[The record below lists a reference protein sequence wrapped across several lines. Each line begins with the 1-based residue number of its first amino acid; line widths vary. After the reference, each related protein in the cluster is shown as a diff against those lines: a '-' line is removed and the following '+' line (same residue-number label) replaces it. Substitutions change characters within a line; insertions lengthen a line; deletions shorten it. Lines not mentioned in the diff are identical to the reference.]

1 MTLEFSGLFRRYGD
15 VVALD
20 NLSFSVPNG
29 QVFGFLGPNGAGKTT
44 AMRAVFGLI
53 ELDAGSVTYNGAP
66 VGDKERRR
74 FGYMPEERGLYPA
87 MLVHEQ
93 LEYFCE
99 LHGISPHDARASTA
113 RWLETLGVGSRA
125 NDKLSALSLGNQQRV
140 QLAAALVHEP
150 EFLVLDEPLSGLDPV
165 GIDEVSGIL
174 AKQASQGRGVLFSS
188 HQLDLVEDIC
198 DSVAIIDHGH
208 AVAVGPLDE
217 LRRQGARRLVVKVEG
232 DPNAN
237 WARTL
242 EGVTVSRID
251 AGEARLV
258 LDDSADSQAVLTR
271 AMAAGRVVRF
281 DFEERRL
288 TEVFREAV
296 A

>member
-1 MTLEFSGLFRRYGD
+1 MAR
-15 VVALD
+15 
-20 NLSFSVPNG
+20 
-29 QVFGFLGPNGAGKTT
+29 GAGGRL
-44 AMRAVFGLI
+44 A
-53 ELDAGSVTYNGAP
+53 
-66 VGDKERRR
+66 RRR
-74 FGYMPEERGLYPA
+74 
-87 MLVHEQ
+87 Q
-93 LEYFCE
+93 
-99 LHGISPHDARASTA
+99 AR
-113 RWLETLGVGSRA
+113 R
-125 NDKLSALSLGNQQRV
+125 ALSLGNQRHV

-174 AKQASQGRGVLFSS
+174 AEQASQGRGVLFSS

-198 DSVAIIDHGH
+198 DSVAIIDHGR

-217 LRRQGARRLVVKVEG
+217 LRRQGARRLVVKVDG

-237 WARTL
+237 WARAL
-242 EGVTVSRID
+242 AGVTVSRID

-258 LDDSADSQAVLTR
+258 LDDSADSQAVLAS

-296 A
+296 V